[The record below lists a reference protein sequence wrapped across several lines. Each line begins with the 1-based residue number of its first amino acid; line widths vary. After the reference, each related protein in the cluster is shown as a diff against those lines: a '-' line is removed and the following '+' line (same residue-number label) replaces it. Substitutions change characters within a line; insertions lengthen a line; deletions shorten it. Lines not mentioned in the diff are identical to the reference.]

1 MPLKLATNLPP
12 GKGLLSLL
20 DEPDAALQSHALANI
35 DNRIDN
41 LWAEVADS
49 IVKM

>member
-1 MPLKLATNLPP
+1 
-12 GKGLLSLL
+12 LLSLL
-20 DEPDAALQSHALANI
+20 DEPEQALQTHALTNI
-35 DNRIDN
+35 NERIDN